1 MPQEITIAIVEDDD
15 HDRAKLKKCLNRY
28 AEEKTLR
35 IHIREF
41 TDGED
46 LVTDYAADYD
56 LILMDIEMQFLN
68 GMKAAEK
75 VREMDRDVLLI
86 FITNMPQYAIEGY
99 KVRAMDYMLKPLS
112 YFSFAESMNRVLPQM
127 KEDEKEYITIALRG
141 GKMRL
146 EVNRICYVEVQDH
159 DIIYNTKDGKFIS
172 KGTMKELEAQLNPD
186 KFCRCNRCY
195 LVNLDYVENYQGT
208 DVKVN
213 GDLIQVIVGE
223 LLHDTKSGLG
233 LGQGVVGALD
243 RFGCLLHSLL
253 GHLLDL
259 LFSVLHG
266 VYSFQTLSFC
276 FYFKAGLFSAI
287 ETRGFFT

>member
-1 MPQEITIAIVEDDD
+1 MPQEITIAVVEDDD

-213 GDLIQVIVGE
+213 GDLIQVSRGRRKSF
-223 LLHDTKSGLG
+223 LDALNLHMNEIS
-233 LGQGVVGALD
+233 
-243 RFGCLLHSLL
+243 
-253 GHLLDL
+253 
-259 LFSVLHG
+259 
-266 VYSFQTLSFC
+266 
-276 FYFKAGLFSAI
+276 
-287 ETRGFFT
+287 